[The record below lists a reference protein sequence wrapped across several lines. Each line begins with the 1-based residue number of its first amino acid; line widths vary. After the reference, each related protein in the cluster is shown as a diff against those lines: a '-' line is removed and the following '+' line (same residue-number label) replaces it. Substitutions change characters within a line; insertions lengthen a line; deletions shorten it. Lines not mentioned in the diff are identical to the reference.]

1 MKKKVAAV
9 ATPAPVAV
17 AKPKVAPKRAVKPSP
32 ELGKALKAIA
42 AIPATANRAQRRK
55 VPAVAQIEKTFHPVK
70 KTTTASLT
78 GSLSAI
84 QQARSVLMNA
94 RGIGEAID
102 TLNRLEAQARE
113 QLVTAV
119 NDELKT
125 RRIKADAFNIGTES
139 KPDGVYIVLT
149 KK

>member
-17 AKPKVAPKRAVKPSP
+17 AKPKVAPKRAVKLAVP
-32 ELGKALKAIA
+32 

-125 RRIKADAFNIGTES
+125 RRVKTDAFNIGTES

-149 KK
+149 AK

>member
-17 AKPKVAPKRAVKPSP
+17 AKPKVAPKRAVKLAVP
-32 ELGKALKAIA
+32 

-55 VPAVAQIEKTFHPVK
+55 APAVAQVEKTFHPVK

>member
-1 MKKKVAAV
+1 
-9 ATPAPVAV
+9 
-17 AKPKVAPKRAVKPSP
+17 
-32 ELGKALKAIA
+32 
-42 AIPATANRAQRRK
+42 
-55 VPAVAQIEKTFHPVK
+55 
-70 KTTTASLT
+70 
-78 GSLSAI
+78 LSAI

>member
-9 ATPAPVAV
+9 ATPAPVAL
-17 AKPKVAPKRAVKPSP
+17 AKPKVAPKRAVKLAVP
-32 ELGKALKAIA
+32 